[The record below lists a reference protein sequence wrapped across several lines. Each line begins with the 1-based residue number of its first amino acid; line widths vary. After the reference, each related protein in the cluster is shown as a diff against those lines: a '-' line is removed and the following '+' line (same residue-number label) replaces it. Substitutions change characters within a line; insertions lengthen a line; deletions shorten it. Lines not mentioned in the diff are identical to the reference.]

1 MLDKFVVP
9 VKNLLKLKNITITNC
24 AFKIQTKVTVI
35 LLISFALI
43 ISSKQYF
50 GEPIDC
56 KTSNE
61 KEDKQFINNFCWI
74 MGTYI
79 DSRHYNGKSN
89 FF

>member
-9 VKNLLKLKNITITNC
+9 VRNLLKLKSITITNC
-24 AFKIQTKVTVI
+24 AFKIQTKLTVI
-35 LLISFALI
+35 LLITFALV

-56 KTSNE
+56 KTSNPT
-61 KEDKQFINNFCWI
+61 EDKQFVNNFCWI

-79 DSRHYNGKSN
+79 DSRNYNGKIN